1 MEYIEDVPTS
11 GLAMRTSPGC
21 LMQPTMLPVN
31 KQLDFQLGRNLNT
44 QATLR
49 SRMNC
54 FLIKRTTSEG
64 WVLKNMACVDF

>member
-1 MEYIEDVPTS
+1 
-11 GLAMRTSPGC
+11 
-21 LMQPTMLPVN
+21 MLPVN
-31 KQLDFQLGRNLNT
+31 NQLDFQLGRNLNT